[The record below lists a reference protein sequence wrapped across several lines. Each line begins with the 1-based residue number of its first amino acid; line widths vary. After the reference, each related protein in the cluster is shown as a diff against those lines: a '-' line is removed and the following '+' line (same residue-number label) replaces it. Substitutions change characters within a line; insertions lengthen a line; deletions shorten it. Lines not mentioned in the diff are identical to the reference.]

1 MNKERR
7 SEAIWIEQRG
17 RWQVNVQLDGKRKT
31 FCSSTPGRKGKH
43 EAEAKADDWL
53 DANAPDDMR
62 FDAAYKLFQEYI
74 KKNTSSVNYKNIE
87 SIGKNWF
94 LDSKEKKRLSSIKLS
109 KLKPSNFQQIVNEAA
124 EEGKSKRTCSNIRNV
139 AARFFSF
146 AEDMGWSS
154 ISLKSVKIPAS
165 AHSNS
170 KRVMQPDKVK
180 VLFSDDTIT
189 KYNKKERFFYIHAC
203 RFLVLM
209 GYRRGEL
216 CGFRNE
222 DFDGSTLSVNRSIN
236 RLGEVTPGKN
246 ENARRTNVLPRMALD
261 ILADQKAMLKD
272 KGIIS
277 PWIFPDEKGNRLDPN
292 ALYKA
297 WSVYS
302 EQHGI
307 NVNLHE
313 LRHTFISIAKFEMPL
328 ELLKDVVGHSAKMDT
343 TGVYGHLIDG
353 EKQRAADCID
363 TVFSKILP

>member
-7 SEAIWIEQRG
+7 SEAIWIEQRN
-17 RWQVNVQLDGKRKT
+17 RWQVNVQLEGKRKT
-31 FCSSTPGRKGKH
+31 FCSSIPGRKGKH

-62 FDAAYKLFQEYI
+62 FDAAYKLFSEYI
-74 KKNTSSVNYKNIE
+74 RKNTGSQNYKSIQ

-94 LDSKEKKRLSSIKLS
+94 LDGEKKRLSSIKLS
-109 KLKPSNFQQIVNEAA
+109 KLRPSHFQQIINEAA
-124 EEGKSKRTCSNIRNV
+124 EKGKSKRTCSNIKSV
-139 AARFFSF
+139 ASRFFNF
-146 AEDMGWSS
+146 AEDMGWQF
-154 ISLKSVKIPAS
+154 ISLKTVKIPAS

-189 KYNKKERFFYIHAC
+189 KYNKKERFFYIYAC

-222 DFDGSTLSVNRSIN
+222 DFDGTTLSVNRSIN
-236 RLGEVTPGKN
+236 RLNEVTPGKN
-246 ENARRTNVLPRMALD
+246 ENARRTNVLPRIALD
-261 ILADQKAMLKD
+261 ILKEQKEMLRSR
-272 KGIIS
+272 GIIS
-277 PWIFPDEKGNRLDPN
+277 PWIFPDEKGDRLNPN
-292 ALYKA
+292 AFSRA
-297 WSVYS
+297 WDMYS
-302 EQHGI
+302 AQHGI

-363 TVFSKILP
+363 TVFSRILS